1 MSKEI
6 LLVIFN
12 FKKEYF
18 RKNYPDIRQQ
28 NKLFNEKLEKLN
40 EKIDKKTKDRTMIL
54 SNLRRAVV
62 LVTESLKVGEE
73 KDENALIPTGQFIT
87 GNLFNQLYEILTST
101 EEIDLDEQ
109 QQQPPDVDIN
119 RSTLNVR

>member
-1 MSKEI
+1 
-6 LLVIFN
+6 
-12 FKKEYF
+12 
-18 RKNYPDIRQQ
+18 
-28 NKLFNEKLEKLN
+28 
-40 EKIDKKTKDRTMIL
+40 MIL